1 MYSSILSLNKVN
13 FEFFTLFTS
22 VINKFV
28 KSSSSFVGSA
38 VLDSKHLLTCVHSN
52 FDPQAVAN

>member
-1 MYSSILSLNKVN
+1 LSLNKVN
-13 FEFFTLFTS
+13 FEFGVVTLFTS

-38 VLDSKHLLTCVHSN
+38 VLGSKHLLTLLTSCKIG
-52 FDPQAVAN
+52 FRKQMKA